1 MNTDTIKDALQELI
15 IRLQD
20 AEKGYKE
27 ISKSTANISLKKWLD
42 RYASERHAMH
52 QVLEGHVAA
61 RGGKAEVKTSL
72 LGDLHRIFIDIK
84 LSATDDD
91 FGPIVDEIKRGSDR
105 LIADY
110 DRVLKEVELPANLIT
125 TLQSQKMT
133 VELEVQELAKLKEE
147 FESEPA

>member
-1 MNTDTIKDALQELI
+1 MNTDTVKDALQDLI

-27 ISKSTANISLKKWLD
+27 ISHSTSNIALKKWLN
-42 RYASERHAMH
+42 RYASERHSMH

-61 RGGKAEVKTSL
+61 RGGKAEIKTSI

-91 FGPIVDEIKRGSDR
+91 FGPIVEEIKRGSDR

-110 DRVLKEVELPANLIT
+110 HKIIEEVELPANLIT
-125 TLQSQKMT
+125 TLHSQRMT
-133 VELEVQELAKLKEE
+133 IELEVQELLKLKEE
-147 FESEPA
+147 FESVPA